1 MKLLLHSGA
10 DWFVFNRLQPSL
22 FQNWEEKKNI
32 SLFMVHSPEIQENE
46 VMELDM
52 CHVLGVDFPSG
63 KGKEDGR
70 GGQRDLKE
78 KLRVNI

>member
-1 MKLLLHSGA
+1 
-10 DWFVFNRLQPSL
+10 
-22 FQNWEEKKNI
+22 
-32 SLFMVHSPEIQENE
+32 MVHSPEIQENE

-52 CHVLGVDFPSG
+52 CHVLGVDFPSR

-70 GGQRDLKE
+70 GERDLKE